1 MRDDLKVMGCSAML
15 DKYDSYSVKV
25 QLPLPDVRTGATAGL
40 ILNRGVC
47 VRQEYLVKEGNL
59 SRGALRMIGDI
70 LNENSLFYMSLV
82 EMLYIQSDIN
92 DKTE

>member
-1 MRDDLKVMGCSAML
+1 M
-15 DKYDSYSVKV
+15 
-25 QLPLPDVRTGATAGL
+25 
-40 ILNRGVC
+40 
-47 VRQEYLVKEGNL
+47 KEGNL

-70 LNENSLFYMSLV
+70 LNENSLFYMSMV

>member
-1 MRDDLKVMGCSAML
+1 MSLLTHGCW
-15 DKYDSYSVKV
+15 
-25 QLPLPDVRTGATAGL
+25 
-40 ILNRGVC
+40 
-47 VRQEYLVKEGNL
+47 QEYLVKEANV

-70 LNENSLFYMSLV
+70 LNENSLFYMSLI